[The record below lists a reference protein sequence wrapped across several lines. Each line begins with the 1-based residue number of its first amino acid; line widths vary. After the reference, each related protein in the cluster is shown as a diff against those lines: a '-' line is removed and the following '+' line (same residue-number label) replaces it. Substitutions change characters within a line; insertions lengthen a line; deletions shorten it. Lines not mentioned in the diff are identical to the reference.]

1 MNENNLAEALRR
13 RDEAAIALVMERYTS
28 LLRGAASSALGRVAA
43 AGDLDVL
50 VADVF
55 V

>member
-13 RDEAAIALVMERYTS
+13 RDEAAIALVMERYAR
-28 LLRGAASSALGRVAA
+28 LLWSAASRALGREAA
-43 AGDLDVL
+43 AEDLEEI